1 MGAGKPTDSVLSDI
15 VRYRIPQISPEA
27 DDLVRRLA
35 ALCDTNQL
43 HELVARLERALIA
56 MAREDPPTDG
66 WLPLPGSLAE
76 RHPSRAQQLTEELRE
91 ELNRRRAEARQRG
104 WELD

>member
-1 MGAGKPTDSVLSDI
+1 MGAGGPGDSVLNDI
-15 VRYRIPQISPEA
+15 MRYRIPGISPEA
-27 DDLVRRLA
+27 DDLIRRLA

-43 HELVARLERALIA
+43 RELDARLERALIA